1 MVAGLKPQVGPTAF
15 LRCIKMPLAF
25 LHTFSMCSFHDSF
38 ESRMIPKNFVDVCTS
53 SSSSMPS
60 TLRGLLSYQFLLL
73 VNMTQWVLRWL
84 SLSPLFLH
92 HRLILF
98 RLFCDT
104 SLKVLASYPY
114 LPLVCLGAVTI
125 VTSAKSFANPCRSL
139 GILFLVYS
147 SNSLT
152 TRFHRKGERI
162 PPCGQP
168 LLIAMV
174 LRSPCS
180 STVVCR
186 LWIIDLIHWL
196 TSADLHFESRALSI
210 ASKYTLSNAP
220 SISRKVPS
228 AIP

>member
-1 MVAGLKPQVGPTAF
+1 
-15 LRCIKMPLAF
+15 MPF
-25 LHTFSMCSFHDSF
+25 
-38 ESRMIPKNFVDVCTS
+38 
-53 SSSSMPS
+53 
-60 TLRGLLSYQFLLL
+60 TLRGLLNDQFILL

-92 HRLILF
+92 HRLMLF
-98 RLFCDT
+98 RLFCVT
-104 SLKVLASYPY
+104 SLKVSASYLC

-125 VTSAKSFANPCRSL
+125 DTSTRLSANPCRSL

-162 PPCGQP
+162 PPCRQP
-168 LLIAMV
+168 HLIAMV
-174 LRSPCS
+174 LRSSCS

-210 ASKYTLSNAP
+210 ASKDTLSNAP

-228 AIP
+228 AIPWLSKANSNFLTNLCTAAIVLVELPHLKPYCFLLRFE

>member
-1 MVAGLKPQVGPTAF
+1 
-15 LRCIKMPLAF
+15 
-25 LHTFSMCSFHDSF
+25 
-38 ESRMIPKNFVDVCTS
+38 
-53 SSSSMPS
+53 MPS
-60 TLRGLLSYQFLLL
+60 TLRGLLNDQFLLL

-104 SLKVLASYPY
+104 SLKVSASYPC

-125 VTSAKSFANPCRSL
+125 DTSAKSSANPCRSL
-139 GILFLVYS
+139 GILFLVCS

-180 STVVCR
+180 STVV
-186 LWIIDLIHWL
+186 HWL
-196 TSADLHFESRALSI
+196 TFADLHFESRALSI
-210 ASKYTLSNAP
+210 ASKDTL

-228 AIP
+228 AIPWLSISNSNFLTNILTKTQKLGRIDRG